1 MNDPYMYEG
10 TEVLKNKLG
19 IKDAQQL
26 KEVEGNISF
35 TKLLTVDR
43 DVDSSKFDI
52 NYIKNIH
59 KYIFGDIYEW
69 AGEFRK
75 ITSYKEERVLNGLSV
90 KYALPKDI
98 EPKAKECLK
107 KINETNWKSMS
118 LNEKTLEFTK
128 QIANLWQIHP
138 FRDGNTRTTLTF
150 AFNFAEAHN
159 FPMHKGLMLK
169 NCDYL
174 RDAFVM
180 SSIGEYSEYNY
191 LQKIIE
197 DSIILEEYRR
207 NDKKYK
213 ENNLKKSNENNDKK
227 ENLEIED
234 EEK

>member
-10 TEVLKNKLG
+10 TDVLKNKLG

-75 ITSYKEERVLNGLSV
+75 VTSYKEERVLNGLSV

-138 FRDGNTRTTLTF
+138 FKDGNTRTTLTF

-159 FPMHKGLMLK
+159 FPMHKGLMLQ

>member
-10 TEVLKNKLG
+10 TKVLKNKLG

-43 DVDSSKFDI
+43 DVDSSKFD
-52 NYIKNIH
+52 
-59 KYIFGDIYEW
+59 EW

-75 ITSYKEERVLNGLSV
+75 VTSYKEERVLNGLSV

-138 FRDGNTRTTLTF
+138 FKDGNTRTTLTF

-213 ENNLKKSNENNDKK
+213 ENNLKKSNENRKIK
-227 ENLEIED
+227 QKIATM
-234 EEK
+234 